1 MDSKGSLTEREIAHI
16 ARHQRENG
24 VQRLSC
30 HFSWPEFCDERRCFH
45 QEFVYDVAMFAAARG
60 FPWFNVIRASVIAKG
75 IFPQL
80 GAGLDVPKLL
90 YLLRDALSECLPNLT
105 SVHRRE
111 FTQFLTDTCITRRR
125 LLQAVVGGAANMSIA
140 QLHLEV
146 QLPPTPCPLAQGT
159 DLHEWEHQRQQAE
172 LTSTLRKME
181 ERLRSLREGSRVT
194 LGEVDVPEVNQ
205 LDEEG
210 VLALVRA
217 AVKATEGQM
226 LASLN
231 REASLLNDILQLK
244 LQRAALATRRLHN
257 PAYIQTHLQKRT
269 EGFWEKDMASV
280 IFLKS
285 HFQLS

>member
-1 MDSKGSLTEREIAHI
+1 MDSKDSLTEREIAQI
-16 ARHQRENG
+16 ARHQREAG

-60 FPWFNVIRASVIAKG
+60 FPWFNVIRAAVIAKG

-90 YLLRDALSECLPNLT
+90 SLLRDALSECLPNLT

-172 LTSTLRKME
+172 LTSTLRQME

-231 REASLLNDILQLK
+231 REASLLSDILQLK

-257 PAYIQTHLQKRT
+257 PAYIQTHPQRQSCTQQKQ
-269 EGFWEKDMASV
+269 D
-280 IFLKS
+280 
-285 HFQLS
+285 